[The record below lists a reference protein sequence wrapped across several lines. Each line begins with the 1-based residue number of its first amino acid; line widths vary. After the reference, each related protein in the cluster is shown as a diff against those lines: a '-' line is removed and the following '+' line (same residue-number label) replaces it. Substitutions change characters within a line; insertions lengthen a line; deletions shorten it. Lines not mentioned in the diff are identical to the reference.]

1 MNYYEIG
8 QRIRKFRKAY
18 NLSQEQLAEMVQIS
32 TTHMSHIETGNT
44 KLSLPVLVDIA
55 EALSVQTDELLYDN
69 PPYNKTGMK
78 QEINELLDSC
88 STRETRIL
96 LDILKS
102 VRESLSQN
110 MNTKWKIWKNK
121 HSKKECSTHG
131 NIPFFNYIIYFSS
144 FVNSLLSVS
153 NVCSSS
159 LWLADPFSNHHAT
172 PAANTTTA
180 TTTTIMTVSNMKFS
194 S

>member
-55 EALSVQTDELLYDN
+55 EALSVQTDELLYDT

-96 LDILKS
+96 LDILKA
-102 VRESLSQN
+102 VRVSLEKYEPDMENSENSRQHFLSKNEEES
-110 MNTKWKIWKNK
+110 
-121 HSKKECSTHG
+121 KEE
-131 NIPFFNYIIYFSS
+131 PFFS
-144 FVNSLLSVS
+144 
-153 NVCSSS
+153 
-159 LWLADPFSNHHAT
+159 
-172 PAANTTTA
+172 
-180 TTTTIMTVSNMKFS
+180 M
-194 S
+194 